1 MSLLTTEKDILNFI
15 KSKKNKIQ
23 KSQIIIRLSIIFV
36 KLLLKQ

>member
-23 KSQIIIRLSIIFV
+23 KIRL
-36 KLLLKQ
+36 QYNY